1 MKSFLFFFFYI
12 VSFIVPHLWN
22 PWIEISHFRKKRK
35 VGQTSSS
42 LVQWNGSCISLKS
55 EEQNKNSLYSLYIY
69 INYFQGKFVYNDFY
83 IGDKSRFYSRQP
95 SSWKSLGNGLFIFI
109 AAIDMRAWSVAL
121 KFFLP
126 DETRETLPK
135 EYKET
140 EHKTFPPSNL
150 DYVHDLVKKLCKK
163 IFQISKTLSPRSFS
177 MLRSKRS

>member
-126 DETRETLPK
+126 DETLPK

-140 EHKTFPPSNL
+140 EHKIFPPSNL
-150 DYVHDLVKKLCKK
+150 DYVHDLVGKNSVKKFFKFPKLY
-163 IFQISKTLSPRSFS
+163 PREAFPCYEAKDPS
-177 MLRSKRS
+177 

>member
-1 MKSFLFFFFYI
+1 MKSLNRDFSFQKEKKSRANFFQLGPMERIMY
-12 VSFIVPHLWN
+12 FIKIRRTKQKFV
-22 PWIEISHFRKKRK
+22 IFAI
-35 VGQTSSS
+35 
-42 LVQWNGSCISLKS
+42 
-55 EEQNKNSLYSLYIY
+55 YIY
-69 INYFQGKFVYNDFY
+69 KLFSRKVYNDFY

-150 DYVHDLVKKLCKK
+150 DYIHDLVKKLCKK

>member
-1 MKSFLFFFFYI
+1 MKSLNRDFSFQKEKKSRANFFQLGPMERIMYFIKIRRTKQKFVIFAIYI
-12 VSFIVPHLWN
+12 
-22 PWIEISHFRKKRK
+22 
-35 VGQTSSS
+35 
-42 LVQWNGSCISLKS
+42 
-55 EEQNKNSLYSLYIY
+55 YIY
-69 INYFQGKFVYNDFY
+69 INYFQGKFVHNDFY

-150 DYVHDLVKKLCKK
+150 DYIHDLVKKLCKK